1 MRATTLGEDFPC
13 DLRGAPRSVKG
24 RCLSAFS
31 FSPYGVRC
39 LRCPKQEASQTQ
51 RGRLRANACIRRCF
65 KCPASYRVLAGLRE
79 CVGLAAPAQFSD
91 ELAFLKT
98 RSD

>member
-1 MRATTLGEDFPC
+1 MRATTLGEDFLC
-13 DLRGAPRSVKG
+13 DLRGTPEVGQRSMSFG
-24 RCLSAFS
+24 FS
-31 FSPYGVRC
+31 FSQYGVRC
-39 LRCPKQEASQTQ
+39 LRCSKREASQAQ
-51 RGRLRANACIRRCF
+51 RGRLPANACNRRCF

-79 CVGLAAPAQFSD
+79 CVGLAAPAQFGD